1 MEWGN
6 VKVVVA
12 HKKSAAIFLF
22 NPRETKKRYLF
33 DPPRRVGITYSH
45 SYPWASPMAM
55 HGLIRYRG
63 SNPTESKI
71 IAMG

>member
-12 HKKSAAIFLF
+12 VKKSAAIFLF

-33 DPPRRVGITYSH
+33 DPPRRVGTTYSH
-45 SYPWASPMAM
+45 S
-55 HGLIRYRG
+55 
-63 SNPTESKI
+63 
-71 IAMG
+71 